1 MQDRLRK
8 QEDLTS
14 EVREELKKQVAL
26 VEANAKNQIQ
36 YLQNRIK
43 EIVEETQDSNRG
55 ANKGHQGK
63 NNHSLLIS
71 VKKEL

>member
-1 MQDRLRK
+1 M
-8 QEDLTS
+8 
-14 EVREELKKQVAL
+14 

-43 EIVEETQDSNRG
+43 EIVEETQDSSRSLG
-55 ANKGHQGK
+55 ANKAKQGK

-71 VKKEL
+71 VKKELE